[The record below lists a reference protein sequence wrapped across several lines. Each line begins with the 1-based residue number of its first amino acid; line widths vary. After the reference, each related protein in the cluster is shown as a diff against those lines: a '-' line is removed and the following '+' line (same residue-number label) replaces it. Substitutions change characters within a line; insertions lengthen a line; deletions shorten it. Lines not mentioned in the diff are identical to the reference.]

1 MFNYS
6 KLPERVILVVAAVF
20 MTATIVCSEPLFLIG
35 GCISILLFFLAQSIR
50 EDDEDNERN
59 RNYFE

>member
-20 MTATIVCSEPLFLIG
+20 MAATIVCSEPLFLIG
-35 GCISILLFFLAQSIR
+35 GCI
-50 EDDEDNERN
+50 
-59 RNYFE
+59 